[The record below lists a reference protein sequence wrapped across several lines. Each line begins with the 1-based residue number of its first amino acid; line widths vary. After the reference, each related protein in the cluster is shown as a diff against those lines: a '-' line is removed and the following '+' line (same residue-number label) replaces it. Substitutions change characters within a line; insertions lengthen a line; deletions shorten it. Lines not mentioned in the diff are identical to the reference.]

1 MNEPDDL
8 IRVYEAA
15 NVTEAHFVKNLLADA
30 GIKAS
35 VAEENEPLA
44 SLPITPS
51 DVLIFR
57 RDEAQARAIIDEYD
71 AEQERP
77 ADRPDWKC
85 ASAAPTSSA
94 RSTSATFAAPIGRA
108 AKKKSRSGCKSGTG
122 CHWRLPV
129 RACNRFSTGRM
140 PVAPTH
146 GSATALVSLPRQ
158 SSRRTRSC
166 GVARRNR

>member
-1 MNEPDDL
+1 MDQPDDL

-44 SLPITPS
+44 ALPITPS

-71 AEQERP
+71 AEQERR

-85 ASAAPTSSA
+85 AKCGANV
-94 RSTSATFAAPIGRA
+94 IGA
-108 AKKKSRSGCKSGTG
+108 FDECDVCGT
-122 CHWRLPV
+122 V
-129 RACNRFSTGRM
+129 R
-140 PVAPTH
+140 P
-146 GSATALVSLPRQ
+146 GSEEEDYTE
-158 SSRRTRSC
+158 
-166 GVARRNR
+166 